1 MICSCATT
9 GLMTGL
15 YFKGKNMAYL
25 CVNKNGEE
33 LICQNLPK
41 RYGYIKKYINSWYG
55 KIDNNGNRYE
65 EILQQDENLDHW
77 RDQEYLNMGEYCIN
91 YEILLPHGT
100 IEKIIGKKM
109 NWENDPVEI

>member
-1 MICSCATT
+1 
-9 GLMTGL
+9 
-15 YFKGKNMAYL
+15 MAYL

-77 RDQEYLNMGEYCIN
+77 RDQEYLSMGEYCIN
-91 YEILLPHGT
+91 YEILLPRGT